1 MQVEGFVIH
10 MARAEQRRPQ
20 VEALRNAL
28 PVPVDV
34 VDAVDGREMTSAEI
48 ASVYRPRLH
57 RPHYPFPLG
66 AGEIGCFLSHR
77 KAWREIVAR
86 RLDAGLI
93 VEDDV
98 TVDGDAFSRVFELAK
113 GIAKPADYIRFPHK
127 AGGEA
132 GRVLV
137 QTDDGSSII
146 EPRTPGF
153 GTILQLV
160 GHDAA
165 SRLLALT
172 EAFDRPVDV
181 FLQMRWLHGLRILST
196 RPLVTSEISRDLGG
210 TLIQARRRGIVDTI
224 NREIRRPLYRGA
236 IRLRNRFC

>member
-10 MARAEQRRPQ
+10 LARAEGRRPQ
-20 VEALRNAL
+20 VQALRDVL
-28 PVPVDV
+28 PMPVDV
-34 VDAVDGREMTSAEI
+34 VDAVDGREMSRDEI
-48 ASVYRPRLH
+48 ASVYRPRLY

-86 RLDAGLI
+86 KLDAGLI

-98 TVDGDAFSRVFELAK
+98 TVDGEAFGRVFDLAK
-113 GIAKPADYIRFPHK
+113 GIAGPADYIRFPHK
-127 AGGEA
+127 TGGEA
-132 GRVLV
+132 GRVVV
-137 QTDDGSSII
+137 QADGGRSVI

-181 FLQMRWLHGLRILST
+181 FLQMRWLHGLRILSA

-210 TLIQARRRGIVDTI
+210 TLIQARRRSLIDTI

-236 IRLRNRFC
+236 VRLRNRFC